1 MHWFHWLWLIG
12 AFALFGALLRVAHA
26 LDAMAAAR
34 FGFRPFALPN
44 VLFMAIPNGLLLFA
58 IRDEAAH
65 TEILLALAGVASLA
79 FLLLIR
85 SRTNGWMALVGTLLL
100 LLCAPVLVFSV
111 LFRDLARCPA
121 TAETKN
127 DCEGGSR

>member
-12 AFALFGALLRVAHA
+12 AFALFGALLRGADA

-34 FGFRPFALPN
+34 FGYRPFALPN
-44 VLFMAIPNGLLLFA
+44 VLFMAIPNALLLLA

-79 FLLLIR
+79 LLLLIR

-100 LLCAPVLVFSV
+100 LLCAPVLAFSV
-111 LFRDLARCPA
+111 LFRDLARVS
-121 TAETKN
+121 
-127 DCEGGSR
+127 GGGGDQE